1 MTDTT
6 DAIDSAV
13 NTGKAAWDIIKDGKP
28 ISSAKSSI
36 CNAIPKGAAP
46 RELAGWK
53 NKTGKW
59 GFQAV
64 NGFNS
69 TVIDV
74 ELSYSFWSN
83 GKLADKEG
91 LFVND
96 FCVYATKCDVEWT
109 RNCAV
114 NASVQG
120 SPMNLGTHKKPILSI
135 MVLVTATYG
144 GFLDSMTKTW
154 RVRACGDGKLIK
166 R

>member
-1 MTDTT
+1 MGGKTDVV
-6 DAIDSAV
+6 DSAV

-36 CNAIPKGAAP
+36 CNAIPKGSKP
-46 RELAGWK
+46 RDLAGWK

-59 GFQAV
+59 SFGMV

-69 TVIDV
+69 QVLDV
-74 ELSYSFWSN
+74 ELTWSFWHS
-83 GKLADKEG
+83 GKLKDGPG

-120 SPMNLGTHKKPILSI
+120 NPMNLGSHDKPVLSI

-144 GFLDSMTKTW
+144 GFLDSFTNTW
-154 RVRACGDGKLIK
+154 RVRACGDGRLIK
-166 R
+166 K